1 MGKPLAIFAKDQDSV
16 PSTTKGLVTVTSV
29 FPGTLNTLFWPLWA
43 NIHINTDSMFSL
55 SLNSRMVFISL

>member
-43 NIHINTDSMFSL
+43 NIHKHRFY
-55 SLNSRMVFISL
+55 VFTFT

>member
-16 PSTTKGLVTVTSV
+16 PSTTKGLVTITSV
-29 FPGTLNTLFWPLWA
+29 FPGTLTPSSGLCGQTY
-43 NIHINTDSMFSL
+43 INTDSMFSL